1 MLLPPGKK
9 REIFLPPFE
18 PPLETHSYYF
28 LSMGESAFDADQNTF
43 LFSLSVLKTNQQQQ
57 QQTTKRSTKVV
68 SKNNTAKNA
77 ALLAATIA
85 TISTSGAALAD
96 DIEDVYAAAYA
107 QNRSFGV
114 VSPEHSAIDDANA
127 RKASSPM
134 KKFVRPERAEAPKPA
149 KKEGGGL
156 PFSLP
161 SIELPSVSL
170 PSLPS
175 LGGDAPAD
183 APAAEE

>member
-1 MLLPPGKK
+1 MGI
-9 REIFLPPFE
+9 IFSRDLTNPHQNMF
-18 PPLETHSYYF
+18 SI
-28 LSMGESAFDADQNTF
+28 SASANAVVC
-43 LFSLSVLKTNQQQQ
+43 SANK
-57 QQTTKRSTKVV
+57 TTKRSTKVV

-134 KKFVRPERAEAPKPA
+134 KKFVRPESAEAGEERGRRAPVFFA
-149 KKEGGGL
+149 EHRNSVGV
-156 PFSLP
+156 FAVFA
-161 SIELPSVSL
+161 ELR
-170 PSLPS
+170 
-175 LGGDAPAD
+175 
-183 APAAEE
+183 

>member
-1 MLLPPGKK
+1 M
-9 REIFLPPFE
+9 
-18 PPLETHSYYF
+18 
-28 LSMGESAFDADQNTF
+28 
-43 LFSLSVLKTNQQQQ
+43 
-57 QQTTKRSTKVV
+57 
-68 SKNNTAKNA
+68 
-77 ALLAATIA
+77 LAATIA

-114 VSPEHSAIDDANA
+114 VSPEHRAIDDANA

-170 PSLPS
+170 PSVSLPSVSLPSLPS

>member
-1 MLLPPGKK
+1 MGI
-9 REIFLPPFE
+9 IFSRDLTNPHQNMF
-18 PPLETHSYYF
+18 SI
-28 LSMGESAFDADQNTF
+28 SASANAVVC
-43 LFSLSVLKTNQQQQ
+43 SVNK
-57 QQTTKRSTKVV
+57 TTKRSTKVV

-134 KKFVRPERAEAPKPA
+134 KK
-149 KKEGGGL
+149 EGGGL

-161 SIELPSVSL
+161 SIEIPSVSL

>member
-1 MLLPPGKK
+1 
-9 REIFLPPFE
+9 
-18 PPLETHSYYF
+18 
-28 LSMGESAFDADQNTF
+28 MGSASANAVVC
-43 LFSLSVLKTNQQQQ
+43 SANK
-57 QQTTKRSTKVV
+57 TTKRSTRVV

-77 ALLAATIA
+77 AMLAATIA

-127 RKASSPM
+127 RKASPM
-134 KKFVRPERAEAPKPA
+134 KKFVRPKRAEAPKPA

-170 PSLPS
+170 PSVSLPSLPS